1 MTTYQL
7 LRANESLLRI
17 LADNKINIADVA
29 YLEIYA
35 QFEKMKR
42 EGYKVGYITVY
53 LGDKNGMSERGIY
66 KVIKRFNKI
75 VDLGSII

>member
-17 LADNKINIADVA
+17 FADNKINIADVA

-42 EGYKVGYITVY
+42 AGHKVGYITVY
-53 LGDKNGMSERGIY
+53 LGDKYGMSERGIY

>member
-42 EGYKVGYITVY
+42 EGHKVGYITVY
-53 LGDKNGMSERGIY
+53 LGDKYGMSERGIY

-75 VDLGSII
+75 VDLGSLK

>member
-42 EGYKVGYITVY
+42 EGHKVGYITVY
-53 LGDKNGMSERGIY
+53 LGDKYGMSERGIY

-75 VDLGSII
+75 VDLSDVK